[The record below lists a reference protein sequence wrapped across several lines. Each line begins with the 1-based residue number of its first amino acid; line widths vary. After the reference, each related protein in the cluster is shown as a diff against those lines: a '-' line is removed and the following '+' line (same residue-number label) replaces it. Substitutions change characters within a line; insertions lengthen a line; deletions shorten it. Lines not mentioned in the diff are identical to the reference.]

1 VIFFKREEFNC
12 KHCGKNEMQDD
23 FLEMLDV
30 ARGLAGV
37 PFQINSGYRCPEHNA
52 AVGSTSKNHVSGR
65 AADIATPDNFRRGAI
80 LRGLYLAGFKRI
92 GIADTFIHADNMHLI
107 ESAWFY

>member
-1 VIFFKREEFNC
+1 MKYFKIEEFNC
-12 KHCGKNEMQDD
+12 KHCGKNEMKQD
-23 FLEMLDV
+23 FLDLLDK
-30 ARGLAGV
+30 AREISGV
-37 PFQINSGYRCPEHNA
+37 PFSINSGYRCPVHNE

-92 GIADTFIHADNMHLI
+92 GIADTFIHADNMPLN